1 MIIKNCVTFTN
12 CISEINNSQTNN
24 AKDIDVVMEMYNL
37 IKYSDTYSKISGNL
51 VHYYRD
57 DLYLDANQAF
67 YDFLLLIIPV
77 CRLDLKQKKQAEQAN
92 CNLESLSKFLLRKP
106 LKWH

>member
-57 DLYLDANQAF
+57 DLYLDAN
-67 YDFLLLIIPV
+67 
-77 CRLDLKQKKQAEQAN
+77 
-92 CNLESLSKFLLRKP
+92 
-106 LKWH
+106 

>member
-37 IKYSDTYSKISGNL
+37 IKYSDTY
-51 VHYYRD
+51 
-57 DLYLDANQAF
+57 
-67 YDFLLLIIPV
+67 
-77 CRLDLKQKKQAEQAN
+77 
-92 CNLESLSKFLLRKP
+92 
-106 LKWH
+106 